1 MKIFNWRGKK
11 RNILGSVLAGIFFL
25 VLWFGWI
32 SPMPAVVYDSRNPK
46 TLIASVE
53 EILESG
59 EEKNKIKEK
68 IPPKHLATPRPLK
81 GIYMTSWV
89 ASTLDWREQIIKMID
104 KTEINALVVD
114 VKDYTGNISF
124 LVDNEELKKV
134 EADLN
139 RIRNVREFVND
150 LHHRNIYIIARIAVF
165 QDPYFVKIHPELAVQ
180 SKAHA
185 APWKDKKGLTWIDVC
200 ARDYWDYTI
209 AVAKESVSQGFDEIN
224 FDYIRFPSDG
234 VIDDMTFIHCPS
246 SESKADSLENF
257 FRYLKENMKDA
268 GVPISADLFGLTTT
282 ADNGN
287 DLNIGQIIERAAP
300 HFDYIAPM
308 VYPSHY
314 PRGFDGYKNPA
325 DHPYEIIFEA
335 MQSAGQKLEAVGISK
350 NKLRPWL
357 QDFDLGADYNA
368 DMVRAQKKAVYDAGL
383 TSWLMWDP
391 RVEYT
396 EGAYDVE

>member
-1 MKIFNWRGKK
+1 MKIFNWRGRKK
-11 RNILGSVLAGIFFL
+11 SVLGSVLAGVFFL

-335 MQSAGQKLEAVGISK
+335 MQSASQKLEAVGISK

-357 QDFDLGADYNA
+357 QDFDLGADYKA

>member
-1 MKIFNWRGKK
+1 MKIFNWRGRKK
-11 RNILGSVLAGIFFL
+11 SVLGSVLAGVFFL

-209 AVAKESVSQGFDEIN
+209 AVAKESVNQGFDEIN

-335 MQSAGQKLEAVGISK
+335 MQSASQKLEAVGISK